1 MLASIPAS
9 EIVTVLPSVLG
20 AGGTAMALNAVII
33 SDDVKFVAKE
43 YSNADAVGNDYGT
56 TSDKYKF
63 AQIYFNGFTG
73 STVKP
78 SALFISKY
86 SAVASAAKLTG
97 ASLRSMSLGQLKAI
111 TGAISVTINGVLKT
125 GTVNLSAATS
135 FSNAATLIATALT
148 AAVTFDTQLQSF
160 VIASGT
166 TGATSSISF
175 ATGAAAEALA
185 LTELTGAQLDNV
197 TTVDT
202 ATTAMKRLTNYTL
215 NLSTIVAETSTALN
229 DNIQKEI
236 ATWVS
241 LQNHRYWLVKY
252 GEEPTALIANN
263 TTNFAGWV
271 AENNVADV
279 TCVYGT
285 FGHAA
290 LCAGYAASLNFS
302 ELNGRTTMD
311 FRSTSTLAPSVP
323 TNPQADGAAEASAL
337 ESNGYAYY
345 GAFATA
351 NDRFIFLRNSIV
363 SGEFKW
369 VDAYLNQIYFN
380 SQLQLAQI
388 TGLIA
393 NKSIPYNEVGKSK
406 VRASAQDPIN
416 EMLNF
421 GGIQT
426 GVILSE
432 QQKSIINNEA
442 GVDAATIIFN
452 QGYYLMIRD
461 ATAQVRA
468 VRGSFPIKLWYT
480 DGGSVHS
487 INIASINVQ

>member
-86 SAVASAAKLTG
+86 SAVDSAAKLTG
-97 ASLRSMSLGQLKAI
+97 ASLRSMSLDQLKAI
-111 TGAISVTINGVLKT
+111 TGAISVTIDGVLAT
-125 GTVNLSAATS
+125 GTIDLSAATS

-215 NLSTIVAETSTALN
+215 NLSTIVAETSTALT
-229 DNIQKEI
+229 DDIQKEI

-285 FGHAA
+285 FEHAA

-311 FRSTSTLAPSVP
+311 FRSTSTLAPSV
-323 TNPQADGAAEASAL
+323 TDVDDANAL

>member
-33 SDDVKFVAKE
+33 SDNVKFVAKE

-97 ASLRSMSLGQLKAI
+97 ASLRSMSLDQLKAI
-111 TGAISVTINGVLKT
+111 TGAISVTIDGVLTT
-125 GTVNLSAATS
+125 GTVDLSAATS
-135 FSNAATLIATALT
+135 FSHAATLIANASTD
-148 AAVTFDTQLQSF
+148 AVTFDTQLQSF

-175 ATGAAAEALA
+175 ATGAAAEALG

-202 ATTAMKRLTNYTL
+202 ATKAMKRLTNYTL

-229 DNIQKEI
+229 NNIQKEI

-263 TTNFAGWV
+263 TTSFAGWV

-285 FGHAA
+285 FKHAA

-311 FRSTSTLAPSVP
+311 FRSTSTLAPSV
-323 TNPQADGAAEASAL
+323 TGVDDANAL

-380 SQLQLAQI
+380 NQLQLAQI

-393 NKSIPYNEVGKSK
+393 NKSIPYNDVGKSK

-468 VRGSFPIKLWYT
+468 ARGSFPIKLWYT

>member
-97 ASLRSMSLGQLKAI
+97 ASLRSMSLDQLKAI
-111 TGAISVTINGVLKT
+111 AGAISVTINGVLKT
-125 GTVNLSAATS
+125 GAVNLSAATS

-148 AAVTFDTQLQSF
+148 ATVTFDTQLQSF

-285 FGHAA
+285 FEHAA

-311 FRSTSTLAPSVP
+311 FRSTSTLAPSITDVDDA
-323 TNPQADGAAEASAL
+323 NAL

-426 GVILSE
+426 GVALSE

-468 VRGSFPIKLWYT
+468 ARGSFPIKLWYT

>member
-56 TSDKYKF
+56 TSDKYAF

-86 SAVASAAKLTG
+86 SAVDSAAKLTG
-97 ASLRSMSLGQLKAI
+97 ASLRSMSLDQLKAI
-111 TGAISVTINGVLKT
+111 TGAISVTVDGVLAT
-125 GTVNLSAATS
+125 GTVDLSAATS

-166 TGATSSISF
+166 TGSTSSISF

-215 NLSTIVAETSTALN
+215 NLSTIVAETSTALT
-229 DNIQKEI
+229 DDVQKEI

-263 TTNFAGWV
+263 TTNFAGWL

-285 FGHAA
+285 FEHAA

-311 FRSTSTLAPSVP
+311 FRSTSTLAPSV
-323 TNPQADGAAEASAL
+323 TDVDDANAI

-426 GVILSE
+426 GVALSE

>member
-86 SAVASAAKLTG
+86 SAVDSAAKLTG
-97 ASLRSMSLGQLKAI
+97 ASLRSMSLDQLKAI
-111 TGAISVTINGVLKT
+111 TGAISVTIDGVLAT
-125 GTVNLSAATS
+125 GTIDLSTATS

-175 ATGAAAEALA
+175 ATGAAAEALV

-215 NLSTIVAETSTALN
+215 NLSTIVAETSTALT
-229 DNIQKEI
+229 DDIQKEI

-285 FGHAA
+285 LEHAA

-311 FRSTSTLAPSVP
+311 FRSTSTLAPSV
-323 TNPQADGAAEASAL
+323 TDVDDANAL

-388 TGLIA
+388 TGLVA

-426 GVILSE
+426 GVALSE

-442 GVDAATIIFN
+442 GVDAATIVFN

>member
-56 TSDKYKF
+56 TSEKYKF

-86 SAVASAAKLTG
+86 SAVDSAAKLTG
-97 ASLRSMSLGQLKAI
+97 ASLRSMSLDQLKAI
-111 TGAISVTINGVLKT
+111 TGAISVTIDGVLAT
-125 GTVNLSAATS
+125 GTIDLSAATS

-215 NLSTIVAETSTALN
+215 NLSTIVAETSTALT
-229 DNIQKEI
+229 DDIQKEI

-263 TTNFAGWV
+263 TTNFAGWIT
-271 AENNVADV
+271 ENNVADV

-285 FGHAA
+285 FEHAA

-311 FRSTSTLAPSVP
+311 FRSTSTLSPSV
-323 TNPQADGAAEASAL
+323 TDVDDANAL

-380 SQLQLAQI
+380 SQLQLSQI

-393 NKSIPYNEVGKSK
+393 NKSIGYGDVGKNK

-442 GVDAATIIFN
+442 GGVDAATVIYN
-452 QGYYLMIRD
+452 QGYYLFIGN
-461 ATAQVRA
+461 ATPQVRA
-468 VRGSFPIKLWYT
+468 ARGSFPIKLWYT

>member
-56 TSDKYKF
+56 TSDKYAF

-86 SAVASAAKLTG
+86 SAVDSAAKLTG
-97 ASLRSMSLGQLKAI
+97 ASLRSMSLDQLKAI
-111 TGAISVTINGVLKT
+111 TGDIGVTIDGTLKT
-125 GTVNLSAATS
+125 GTVDLSAATS

-166 TGATSSISF
+166 TGATSSVSF

-185 LTELTGAQLDNV
+185 LTELTGAQLDTV

-215 NLSTIVAETSTALN
+215 NLSTVVVETSAALT
-229 DNIQKEI
+229 DDIQKEI

-252 GEEPTALIANN
+252 GEEPTALIPNN

-285 FGHAA
+285 LEHAA

-311 FRSTSTLAPSVP
+311 FRSASTLAPSV
-323 TNPQADGAAEASAL
+323 TDVNDANAL

-369 VDAYLNQIYFN
+369 VDAYLNQVYFN

-393 NKSIPYNEVGKSK
+393 NKSIPYNDVGKSK

-461 ATAQVRA
+461 ATPQVRSA
-468 VRGSFPIKLWYT
+468 RGSFPIKLWYT

>member
-97 ASLRSMSLGQLKAI
+97 ASLRSMSLDQLKAI
-111 TGAISVTINGVLKT
+111 TGAISVTVDGVLTT
-125 GTVNLSAATS
+125 GTVDLSAATS
-135 FSNAATLIATALT
+135 FSHAATLIANSSTN
-148 AAVTFDTQLQSF
+148 AVTFDTQLQSF
-160 VIASGT
+160 VVASGT

-175 ATGAAAEALA
+175 ATGAAAEALG

-197 TTVDT
+197 TAVDT

-215 NLSTIVAETSTALN
+215 NLSTIVAETSTALT
-229 DNIQKEI
+229 DDVQKEI

-252 GEEPTALIANN
+252 DEEPAALIANN
-263 TTNFAGWV
+263 TTNFAGWI

-279 TCVYGT
+279 TCIYGT
-285 FGHAA
+285 FEHAA

-311 FRSTSTLAPSVP
+311 FRSTSTLAPSV
-323 TNPQADGAAEASAL
+323 TDVDDANAL

-369 VDAYLNQIYFN
+369 VDAHLNQIYFN

-426 GVILSE
+426 GVALSE

-468 VRGSFPIKLWYT
+468 ARGSFPIKLWYT

>member
-56 TSDKYKF
+56 TSEKYKF
-63 AQIYFNGFTG
+63 AQIYFNGFTD

-86 SAVASAAKLTG
+86 SAVDSTAKLTG
-97 ASLRSMSLGQLKAI
+97 ASLRSMSLDQLKAI
-111 TGAISVTINGVLKT
+111 TGAISVTIDGVLKT
-125 GTVNLSAATS
+125 GTIDLSAATS

-160 VIASGT
+160 VIASSI

-202 ATTAMKRLTNYTL
+202 ATKAMKRLTNYTL

-241 LQNHRYWLVKY
+241 LQNHRYWLVVWK
-252 GEEPTALIANN
+252 ETKTETLV
-263 TTNFAGWV
+263 FKSWV
-271 AENNVADV
+271 EANNVADATV
-279 TCVYGT
+279 VKGD
-285 FGHAA
+285 FEHAA

-311 FRSTSTLAPSVP
+311 FRSTSTLAPSV
-323 TNPQADGAAEASAL
+323 TDVDEANELDSA
-337 ESNGYAYY
+337 GVAYY

-369 VDAYLNQIYFN
+369 VDAYLNQIYLN

-416 EMLNF
+416 EMLDF

-468 VRGSFPIKLWYT
+468 ARGSFPIKLWYA

>member
-86 SAVASAAKLTG
+86 SAVDSAAKLTG
-97 ASLRSMSLGQLKAI
+97 ASLRSMSLDQLKAI
-111 TGAISVTINGVLKT
+111 TGAISVTIDGVLKT
-125 GTVNLSAATS
+125 GTIDLSAATS

-229 DNIQKEI
+229 DDVQKEI

-252 GEEPTALIANN
+252 SEEPTALIANN

-285 FGHAA
+285 FEHAA

-311 FRSTSTLAPSVP
+311 FRSTSTLAPSV
-323 TNPQADGAAEASAL
+323 TDVDDANAL

>member
-20 AGGTAMALNAVII
+20 AGGTAMALNATII

-86 SAVASAAKLTG
+86 SAVDSAAKLTG
-97 ASLRSMSLGQLKAI
+97 ASLRSMSLDQLKAI
-111 TGAISVTINGVLKT
+111 TGAISVTIDGVLAT
-125 GTVNLSAATS
+125 GTVDLSAATS

-185 LTELTGAQLDNV
+185 LTELTGSQLDNV

-215 NLSTIVAETSTALN
+215 NLSTIVTETSTALT
-229 DNIQKEI
+229 DDIQKEI

-252 GEEPTALIANN
+252 GEEPTALIANS

-285 FGHAA
+285 FEHAA

-311 FRSTSTLAPSVP
+311 FRSTSTLAPSV
-323 TNPQADGAAEASAL
+323 TDVDDANAL

-388 TGLIA
+388 TGLVA

-426 GVILSE
+426 GVSLSE

>member
-20 AGGTAMALNAVII
+20 AGGTAMALNAVVI

-86 SAVASAAKLTG
+86 SAVDSAAKLTG
-97 ASLRSMSLGQLKAI
+97 ASLRSMSLDQLKAI
-111 TGAISVTINGVLKT
+111 TGAISVTIDGVLKT
-125 GTVNLSAATS
+125 GTIDLSAATS

-175 ATGAAAEALA
+175 ATGAAAEDLA

-215 NLSTIVAETSTALN
+215 NLSTIVVETSTALT
-229 DNIQKEI
+229 DDIQKEI

-252 GEEPTALIANN
+252 GEEPTALIPNN

-285 FGHAA
+285 LEHAA

-311 FRSTSTLAPSVP
+311 FRSTSTLAPSV
-323 TNPQADGAAEASAL
+323 TDVDDANAL

-426 GVILSE
+426 GVALSE

-468 VRGSFPIKLWYT
+468 ARGSFPIKLWYT

>member
-86 SAVASAAKLTG
+86 SAVDSAAKLTG
-97 ASLRSMSLGQLKAI
+97 ASLRSMSLNQLKAI

-125 GTVNLSAATS
+125 GTINLSAATS

-148 AAVTFDTQLQSF
+148 TAVTFDTQLQSF

-175 ATGAAAEALA
+175 ATGAAAESLA

-215 NLSTIVAETSTALN
+215 NLSTIVAETSTALT

-263 TTNFAGWV
+263 TTNFAGWI

-285 FGHAA
+285 LEHAA

-311 FRSTSTLAPSVP
+311 FRSTSTLAPSV
-323 TNPQADGAAEASAL
+323 TDVDDANAL

-426 GVILSE
+426 GVALSK

>member
-86 SAVASAAKLTG
+86 SAVDSAAKLTG
-97 ASLRSMSLGQLKAI
+97 ASLRSMSLDQLKAI
-111 TGAISVTINGVLKT
+111 TGAISVTIDGVLAT
-125 GTVNLSAATS
+125 GTIDLSAATS

-215 NLSTIVAETSTALN
+215 NLSTIVVETSTAL
-229 DNIQKEI
+229 DDDIQKEI

-241 LQNHRYWLVKY
+241 LQNHRYWMVKY

-263 TTNFAGWV
+263 TTNFAGWI

-285 FGHAA
+285 LEHAA

-311 FRSTSTLAPSVP
+311 FRSTSTLAPSATDVDDA
-323 TNPQADGAAEASAL
+323 NAL

-369 VDAYLNQIYFN
+369 VDAHLNQVYFN
-380 SQLQLAQI
+380 SQLQLVQI

-393 NKSIPYNEVGKSK
+393 NKSVPYNEVGKSK

-416 EMLNF
+416 EMLDF

-426 GVILSE
+426 GVALSE

-468 VRGSFPIKLWYT
+468 ARGSFPIKLWYT

>member
-33 SDDVKFVAKE
+33 SDNVKFVAKE

-63 AQIYFNGFTG
+63 AQIYFSGFTG

-86 SAVASAAKLTG
+86 SAVNSAAKLTG
-97 ASLRSMSLGQLKAI
+97 ASLRSMSLDQLKAI
-111 TGAISVTINGVLKT
+111 TGAISVTIGGVLKT
-125 GTVNLSAATS
+125 GTVNLSVATS

-185 LTELTGAQLDNV
+185 LTELAGAQLDNV
-197 TTVDT
+197 TTADT

-229 DNIQKEI
+229 DDIQKEI

-263 TTNFAGWV
+263 TTNFAGWI

-285 FGHAA
+285 FEHAA

-311 FRSTSTLAPSVP
+311 FRSTSTLAPSV
-323 TNPQADGAAEASAL
+323 TDVDDASAL
-337 ESNGYAYY
+337 ESNRYAYY

-468 VRGSFPIKLWYT
+468 ARGSFPIKLWYT

>member
-56 TSDKYKF
+56 TSEKYKF

-86 SAVASAAKLTG
+86 SAVDSAAKLTG
-97 ASLRSMSLGQLKAI
+97 ASLRSMSLDQLKSI
-111 TGAISVTINGVLKT
+111 TGAISVTIDGVLAT
-125 GTVNLSAATS
+125 GTVDLSAATS

-166 TGATSSISF
+166 TGSTSSISF

-215 NLSTIVAETSTALN
+215 NLSTIVTETSTAL
-229 DNIQKEI
+229 DDDIQKEI

-285 FGHAA
+285 LEHAA

-311 FRSTSTLAPSVP
+311 FRSTSTLAPSV
-323 TNPQADGAAEASAL
+323 TDVDDANAL

-380 SQLQLAQI
+380 SQLQLSQI

-468 VRGSFPIKLWYT
+468 ARGSFPVKLWYT